1 MDEIEIREVI
11 DELQTMK
18 QQVII
23 LIALI
28 TSYRSSRL
36 ISESEEDL
44 KGLEVTGE
52 MFYELNEF
60 LKYISNTR
68 NSYIQELS
76 KITQKLYSE
85 KVKQDYVC
93 NS

>member
-18 QQVII
+18 QQVIV
-23 LIALI
+23 LNALI
-28 TSYRSSRL
+28 TSHRSSRL

-68 NSYIQELS
+68 NLYMQELN
-76 KITQKLYSE
+76 KITKKLYSTSKE
-85 KVKQDYVC
+85 
-93 NS
+93 